1 MSIVKIA
8 RLLALV
14 AGSLDFLSGLGLVFS
29 PQRVLPLMCVGIPA
43 NESLVYLRFV
53 GAFVLAV
60 GACYLL
66 ALVRGGMDR
75 LCATLELTIP
85 FRLSTG
91 IFSATALS
99 LGWLS
104 RGWVSVPIADF
115 VLVGL
120 QLWLL
125 AQLRPS
131 QTNTTKIQ
139 PVIRVA
145 SKAERRRV

>member
-1 MSIVKIA
+1 MPIVKTA

-14 AGSLDFLSGLGLVFS
+14 AGLLDFFTGLGLVFL
-29 PQRVLPLMCVGIPA
+29 PQRILPLMHVATPA
-43 NESLVYLRFV
+43 GEALVYLRFV

-75 LCATLELTIP
+75 LRAALELTIP

-91 IFSATALS
+91 VFAAVALS

-104 RGWVSVPIADF
+104 TGWVSVPATDF
-115 VLVGL
+115 VLVSL

-125 AQLRPS
+125 AKLRPGK
-131 QTNTTKIQ
+131 TEPTLPTT
-139 PVIRVA
+139 
-145 SKAERRRV
+145 